1 MTPGAVA
8 FFVVVVLDDLDI
20 QALASKLEAKSF
32 CRSLAAPRHSCLKHR
47 TLMHHNPIKSH
58 NVYIHNKHQV
68 LLIVADHSQHCTQKL
83 QNSTHFCPQCNSNR
97 KIDAINWNS
106 TKEVRMHEKYW
117 FIQIKNKIIPHRRSA
132 LLLNHNFC
140 KQ

>member
-47 TLMHHNPIKSH
+47 TLIHHNPIKSH
-58 NVYIHNKHQV
+58 NVCIHNNHQLQHELPPQSESLLSDRCFYTHLHSDTIAVSTQTHQYSDIIAVFSRCV
-68 LLIVADHSQHCTQKL
+68 LTHLLSDTIAARAHKPTQR
-83 QNSTHFCPQCNSNR
+83 NDRCN
-97 KIDAINWNS
+97 D
-106 TKEVRMHEKYW
+106 
-117 FIQIKNKIIPHRRSA
+117 
-132 LLLNHNFC
+132 
-140 KQ
+140 